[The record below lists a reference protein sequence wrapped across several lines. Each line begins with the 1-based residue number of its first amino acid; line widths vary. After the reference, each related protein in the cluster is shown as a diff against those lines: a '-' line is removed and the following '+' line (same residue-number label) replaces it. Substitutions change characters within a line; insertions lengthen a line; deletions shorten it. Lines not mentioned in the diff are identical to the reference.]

1 MVYQETM
8 ERCCFTK
15 SPLILRV
22 LILFC
27 PSVIRKT
34 RYVLLPLNTAKEHVM
49 NLQYYVLEQG
59 LSALAS
65 KLLDGCSSLNYHTTT
80 VEKKIVLS

>member
-1 MVYQETM
+1 MVYQEAM

-15 SPLILRV
+15 SLLILRV
-22 LILFC
+22 FILFC
-27 PSVIRKT
+27 PSILRKT
-34 RYVLLPLNTAKEHVM
+34 RYVLLPLNTAKEHFM

-65 KLLDGCSSLNYHTTT
+65 KLLDGCSSLNYPNTK
-80 VEKKIVLS
+80 VDRKIVLS